1 MLHCANLLSLCAAD
15 RYSCF
20 VQTDEPA
27 NIGVVLSSEMYCWR
41 EVLRGISTFV
51 TGAAQWRLELF
62 SPLEPFVELIRQDSI
77 DGLILGPVNDLDE
90 ARAAA
95 RAVHGPVV
103 GVVADYQLTRN
114 KVDVLASVGSDDEQV
129 GELAAAHF
137 LSKGY
142 RHFAF
147 LGTAAQWSDERCVG
161 FERRLLRDGR
171 TVAKLDHGGPPG
183 PNARGWGN
191 PHYGADVFAWL
202 LQLPRPLA
210 VLACND
216 LRARELA
223 ELCRVRRVRVPD
235 DVAILGVDNDD
246 LQCVLAFP
254 PISSVAV
261 PWRRIGFEAA
271 SVLAAAL
278 EGRDPPQRDIRVPPQ
293 EVAERQSTDTV
304 AITDPDVS
312 AAIRFIR
319 GNAHRPIGVE
329 DVLAV
334 VPTARRSLEKQFKT
348 VLGRSPLDEI
358 RRAHV
363 ERAKRLLAQTE
374 LSVSTI
380 ADNSGFTSAAWFSKT
395 FLDLVGETPS
405 QYRQRFAC
413 R

>member
-1 MLHCANLLSLCAAD
+1 VHS
-15 RYSCF
+15 
-20 VQTDEPA
+20 DEPA
-27 NIGVVLSSEMYCWR
+27 NIGVVLSSELYCWR
-41 EVLRGISTFV
+41 EVIRGISTFV

-62 SPLEPFVELIRQDSI
+62 SPLERFVDLIRRDRI
-77 DGLILGPVNDLDE
+77 DGLLLGPVNDMAE
-90 ARAAA
+90 ARAAV
-95 RAVHGPVV
+95 RAVKGPAV
-103 GVVADYQLTRN
+103 GVVGDYFLPRTKVNVLT
-114 KVDVLASVGSDDEQV
+114 SVGSDDQAV
-129 GELAAAHF
+129 GELAAEHF
-137 LSKGY
+137 MTKGY

-161 FERRLLRDGR
+161 FERRLARDGY
-171 TVAKLDHGGPPG
+171 TLAKLNHGGPPA
-183 PNARGWGN
+183 PNVRGWGL
-191 PHYGADVFAWL
+191 PHYGSDVFEWL
-202 LQLPRPLA
+202 AQLPRPIA

-223 ELCRVRRVRVPD
+223 ELCRVRRIRVPD

-254 PISSVAV
+254 PISSIAV

-278 EGRDPPQRDIRVPPQ
+278 EGRDPPSRDIRVPPQ

-304 AITDPDVS
+304 AISDPDVS

-334 VPTARRSLEKQFKT
+334 VPAARRSLEKKFQA

-363 ERAKRLLAQTE
+363 ERAKRLLVQTE
-374 LSVSTI
+374 LSISTV
-380 ADNSGFTSAAWFSKT
+380 AENSGFTSAAWFSKT
-395 FLDLVGETPS
+395 FLDIVNQTPS